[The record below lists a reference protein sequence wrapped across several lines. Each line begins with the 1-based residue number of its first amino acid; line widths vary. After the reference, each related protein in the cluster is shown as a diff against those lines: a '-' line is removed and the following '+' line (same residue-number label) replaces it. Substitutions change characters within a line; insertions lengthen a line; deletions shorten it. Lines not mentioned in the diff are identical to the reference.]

1 MGSFG
6 PPPDVGPPLGK
17 VKLYGAY
24 GWLALRR
31 RNDCRQAPRVNRIG
45 HLSSPARAAFGDG
58 QLCYGSLS
66 ARRPWAGP
74 RSRLKGSSR
83 SFLYLYLGRAARIPA
98 HLEKD
103 HRLENCTVRS
113 LPGQTNNDLR
123 TSTVTAV
130 TIVSVYLPSIVTV
143 CLSVSRACSLANRKP
158 IEP

>member
-83 SFLYLYLGRAARIPA
+83 SFLYLYLGYRLTSKKTTDSKTVQSAPSPDRQTMIYVPA
-98 HLEKD
+98 Q
-103 HRLENCTVRS
+103 S
-113 LPGQTNNDLR
+113 LQ
-123 TSTVTAV
+123 
-130 TIVSVYLPSIVTV
+130 
-143 CLSVSRACSLANRKP
+143 
-158 IEP
+158 

>member
-45 HLSSPARAAFGDG
+45 HLRSPARAAFGDG
-58 QLCYGSLS
+58 QLCYGFIRETTLGGSTFAAQGLKPFVSLS
-66 ARRPWAGP
+66 I
-74 RSRLKGSSR
+74 S
-83 SFLYLYLGRAARIPA
+83 RIPA